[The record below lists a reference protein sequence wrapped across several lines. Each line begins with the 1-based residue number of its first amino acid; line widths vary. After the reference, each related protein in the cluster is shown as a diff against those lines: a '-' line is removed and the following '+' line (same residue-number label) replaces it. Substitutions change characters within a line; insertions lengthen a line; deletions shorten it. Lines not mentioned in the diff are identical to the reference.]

1 MPMDQVV
8 EAKQTGWRG
17 SAELWLDAAYDALV
31 TGGIEAVRVK
41 TLAASLGLSRTSFY
55 HHFDSREA
63 LLAALIDR
71 WERKNTGNLIART
84 EGFAANVT
92 EAVFNLFDC
101 WIDPALF
108 DARLD
113 FAIRN
118 WALADPALKPVIDAA
133 DRNRISAI
141 TAMFARF
148 DYAPAQAETRAM
160 TLYYTQ
166 IGYISM
172 RIEES
177 LETRATRMPAYIET
191 FTGRAC
197 AEADI
202 ARFRARHAL

>member
-1 MPMDQVV
+1 MDQVV

-41 TLAASLGLSRTSFY
+41 TLAGSLGLSRTSFY

-84 EGFAANVT
+84 EGFAATIT

-118 WALADPALKPVIDAA
+118 WALADPALKPVIDTA
-133 DRNRISAI
+133 DRSRIRAI

-166 IGYISM
+166 VGYISM
-172 RIEES
+172 RIEET

-197 AEADI
+197 GEADI

>member
-1 MPMDQVV
+1 MDQIV
-8 EAKQTGWRG
+8 EQKQSGWRG
-17 SAELWLDAAYDALV
+17 SAELWLDAAYGALV
-31 TGGIEAVRVK
+31 SAGVDAVKVMP
-41 TLAASLGLSRTSFY
+41 LAQHLGLSRTSFY

-63 LLAALIDR
+63 LLAALIRR
-71 WERKNTGNLIART
+71 WEDINTGNLIART
-84 EGFAANVT
+84 EQFAASIT

-118 WALADPALKPVIDAA
+118 WALTDPALKPVIDAA
-133 DRNRISAI
+133 DRARISAI

-148 DYAPAQAETRAM
+148 GYIDAQAETRAL

-172 RIEES
+172 RVTEAREI
-177 LETRATRMPAYIET
+177 RAARMPAYIET

-197 AEADI
+197 GEADI

>member
-1 MPMDQVV
+1 MDQVV